1 MKFNLE
7 DIMSPAQ
14 HVAALE
20 RSDPARDSVA
30 ERHDA
35 ARREVDDYV
44 STLPDWQQ
52 LIPHRLG
59 ELMGITEQIMADYRV
74 TYTADLNGE
83 LPYGDEVLS
92 DYEPMTVTPTYTP
105 DPPGPV
111 PVGLFRSDID
121 STPTLER
128 HYAYGSRTLPMIA
141 ADALAAT
148 RRDRGCDLLMITPMG
163 LHDSITKQS
172 SRSVWPIGRGEFVVF
187 VRYCSECLGALFQK
201 YEVAVQNCRIE
212 TPHRVG

>member
-14 HVAALE
+14 HMAALE
-20 RSDPARDSVA
+20 RTDPARDSVA

-35 ARREVDDYV
+35 ARAEVDAYL

-52 LIPHRLG
+52 LVPYRLG
-59 ELMGITEQIMADYRV
+59 EVMATTAQIMTGYRA
-74 TYTADLNGE
+74 TYTCDLNGQ
-83 LPYGDEVLS
+83 LPYGDEILS
-92 DYEPMTVTPTYTP
+92 DYTPNTVTPSYTP

-111 PVGLFRSDID
+111 SIGLFLSNPNG
-121 STPTLER
+121 SPTLER
-128 HYAYGSRTLPMIA
+128 HYAFGSRTLPMIA

-148 RRDRGCDLLMITPMG
+148 RRDRGCDLRTLGPMG

-187 VRYCSECLGALFQK
+187 VRYCSGCLGALFQK
-201 YEVAVQNCRIE
+201 YAVAVQNCRIE
-212 TPHRVG
+212 TPYRVG